1 MTAVAVAL
9 GAGVGLSGWRL
20 LVLGAAFL
28 SGQLSIGWLNDLV
41 DRDRDVQAGRPD
53 KPIARGAV
61 RPETVRLALVSAAAA
76 CVPLSLALGWAAGSL
91 HLVAVASGWAYD
103 LRLKSTRLSPLPYA
117 LSFGLLPSV
126 ITLALPDPALA
137 PWWATAAGALL
148 GVGIHGA
155 NALPD
160 IEDDRRLGAAGLPA
174 RMGSKA
180 TRLLTA
186 VVLLA
191 ATVLL
196 ILGPDGRPSAWSWAA
211 LALAIVLAGLAA
223 VKDWPAAAR
232 APFAIV
238 VVLSL
243 VDVEFRGPGRSVGG
257 RRRYASPVTG
267 AGREGLVVA
276 PSWCSPARPHLP

>member
-1 MTAVAVAL
+1 M
-9 GAGVGLSGWRL
+9 
-20 LVLGAAFL
+20 LGAAFL

-41 DRDRDVQAGRPD
+41 DRDRDIQAGRPD
-53 KPIARGAV
+53 KPMARGAV
-61 RPETVRLALVSAAAA
+61 GAETVRRALVSAAVA
-76 CVPLSLALGWAAGSL
+76 CVPLSLALGWAAGTL
-91 HLVAVASGWAYD
+91 HLVAVASGWTYD

-117 LSFGLLPSV
+117 VSFGLLPSV
-126 ITLALPDPALA
+126 ITLTLPEAALA

-174 RMGSKA
+174 RIGSRA

-196 ILGPDGRPSAWSWAA
+196 ILGPDGRPSPWSWAA
-211 LALAIVLAGLAA
+211 LGLAIVLAALAA
-223 VKDWPAAAR
+223 AKDWPAAAR
-232 APFAIV
+232 APFALV

-243 VDVEFRGPGRSVGG
+243 VDVGFLVAQAGQWTAGVGTL
-257 RRRYASPVTG
+257 RR
-267 AGREGLVVA
+267 
-276 PSWCSPARPHLP
+276 

>member
-9 GAGVGLSGWRL
+9 GVGVGLSGWRL
-20 LVLGAAFL
+20 VLLGAAFL
-28 SGQLSIGWLNDLV
+28 TGQLSIGWLNDLV
-41 DRDRDVQAGRPD
+41 DRERDIQAGRPD

-61 RPETVRLALVSAAAA
+61 GPETVRRALVSAAVA
-76 CVPLSLALGWAAGSL
+76 CVPLSLALGWAAGTL
-91 HLVAVASGWAYD
+91 HLVAVASGWTYD

-117 LSFGLLPSV
+117 VSFGLLPSV

-148 GVGIHGA
+148 GIGIHGA

-160 IEDDRRLGAAGLPA
+160 IDDDRRLGAAGLPA
-174 RMGSKA
+174 RMGSRA

-186 VVLLA
+186 VALLA

-223 VKDWPAAAR
+223 AKDWPAAAR
-232 APFAIV
+232 APFALV

-243 VDVEFRGPGRSVGG
+243 VDVGFLVAQAGQWAAGVGTL
-257 RRRYASPVTG
+257 RR
-267 AGREGLVVA
+267 
-276 PSWCSPARPHLP
+276 